1 VEDDNIKIYLDWT
14 LICSSY
20 SIEQSLAV
28 LVGLYCLMNLKFHAY
43 RAAVRFL
50 YAYFFNDK
58 QQQSNSIRRFCREY
72 NIELQDKP
80 SSSLNQLEET
90 TNNNTLDID
99 EPENTDH
106 DLTVVSKENNN
117 EKVDDESQISTPDL
131 VPIKR
136 STTRKRKADQ
146 LIDSQNIDEENI
158 PPPKKATRSTNRK
171 QH

>member
-1 VEDDNIKIYLDWT
+1 
-14 LICSSY
+14 
-20 SIEQSLAV
+20 
-28 LVGLYCLMNLKFHAY
+28 M
-43 RAAVRFL
+43 
-50 YAYFFNDK
+50 
-58 QQQSNSIRRFCREY
+58 
-72 NIELQDKP
+72 
-80 SSSLNQLEET
+80 NQLEET

-171 QH
+171 KH